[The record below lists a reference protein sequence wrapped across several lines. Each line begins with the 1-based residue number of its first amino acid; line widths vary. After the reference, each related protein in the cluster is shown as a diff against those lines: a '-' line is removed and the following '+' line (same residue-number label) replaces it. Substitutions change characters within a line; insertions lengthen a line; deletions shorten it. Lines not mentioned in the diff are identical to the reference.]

1 MRHCRQFNKYLIRRP
16 ATLLHTHKRFNQ
28 QRDHNDDNDDDDD
41 VAAAATGIKMSTR
54 VIITSTRT
62 KLRRQRCRNLQ
73 NAQSLPINQ
82 DVRGSRARQREGE
95 KEGVKPVVQLYSDQM
110 EQLVIFHLA

>member
-16 ATLLHTHKRFNQ
+16 ARLLHTHKRFNQ
-28 QRDHNDDNDDDDD
+28 QRDHNDDNDDDD

-82 DVRGSRARQREGE
+82 DVRGSSRARERERGE
-95 KEGVKPVVQLYSDQM
+95 RVKPVVQLYSDQM